1 MMRHL
6 SLVLILLCLVAC
18 GAPPTAT
25 PDFAATQVAL
35 AVAATLTASTPAAT
49 DSVEPT
55 ATPIPVLSPTPTP
68 KPPPLPTAT
77 SPSLSACPPQGN
89 PPPPSQP
96 ATFDEIPAVIE
107 AYLSA
112 GAGTEQLGGLLRS
125 WGAITTDTGIVRS
138 IDMTGDPD
146 PEIVVSL
153 IDPSPGAQI
162 GPWPPGD
169 LLILQCQLGSVSTA
183 YRGRLAAEED
193 WDWNSFHLDRV
204 EDVNGTGLPD
214 LIYTTRSCGAHTC
227 FDRLYVIEWDGT
239 GFVNR
244 VPNMESYPYPTFS
257 VGDGQIL
264 VDSVGFGSVGAGIQ
278 RGHRE
283 IWTWNGDQFALTE
296 QLTGPPLALIHYVHD
311 GDAALVQ
318 GDYTQAIAHYQA
330 AISTADLPSGLFP
343 DEANEGTAVVQA
355 YARFKLTVAS
365 AAADDRASAEN
376 HYNLLVAEH
385 PPGTP
390 GHPYLLLAQAFWNDL
405 LAGADPWLACA
416 TVGAVAQTDPMFT
429 EMLYA
434 GYGNPMYEPE
444 QLCALPE

>member
-1 MMRHL
+1 MVRHL
-6 SLVLILLCLVAC
+6 ALVLILLCLVAC
-18 GAPPTAT
+18 GGSPTAA
-25 PDFAATQVAL
+25 PDYAATQVAL
-35 AVAATLTASTPAAT
+35 AVAATLTASVPTAM
-49 DSVEPT
+49 DRLEPT
-55 ATPIPVLSPTPTP
+55 ATPTPTPTA
-68 KPPPLPTAT
+68 PPLPTAT
-77 SPSLSACPPQGN
+77 SPILPACPPKGN

-96 ATFDEIPAVIE
+96 TSFEEIPAVIE

-112 GAGTEQLGGLLRS
+112 GAGTEQLGELLRS
-125 WGAITTDTGIVRS
+125 WGAITTDMGIVRS

-169 LLILQCQLGSVSTA
+169 LLILHCQLGSVNTA
-183 YRGRLAAEED
+183 YQGRLAAEED

-227 FDRLYVIEWDGT
+227 FDRLYVIEWDGA

-244 VPNMESYPYPTFS
+244 VANMEPYPYPTFS

-283 IWTWNGDQFALTE
+283 IWTWNGQQFALTE

-311 GDAALVQ
+311 GDAALAE
-318 GDYTQAIAHYQA
+318 GTYTEAIAHYEA

-343 DEANEGTAVVQA
+343 DEAGEGTAVVRA
-355 YARFKLTVAS
+355 YARFKLVVALT
-365 AAADDRASAEN
+365 AAGDRAGAET
-376 HYNLLVAEH
+376 HYNLLAAEH
-385 PPGTP
+385 PQDTP
-390 GHPYLLLAQAFWNDL
+390 GHPYLLLAQTYWNDL

-416 TVGAVAQTDPMFT
+416 TVVALAQSDPMFT

-444 QLCALPE
+444 QLCTLQE